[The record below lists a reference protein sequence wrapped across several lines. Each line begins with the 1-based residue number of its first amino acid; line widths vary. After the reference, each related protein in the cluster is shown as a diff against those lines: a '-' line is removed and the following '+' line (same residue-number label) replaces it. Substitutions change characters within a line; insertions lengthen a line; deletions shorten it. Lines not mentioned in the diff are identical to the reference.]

1 MDEFQKQFAKWN
13 KAELERI
20 HIWLHLFESPGKIT
34 VIYGNE
40 KKISSCLD
48 WGLEDWLEEGT
59 GDFFY
64 GEGIIMYLHIDTGY
78 TGL

>member
-1 MDEFQKQFAKWN
+1 MK
-13 KAELERI
+13 
-20 HIWLHLFESPGKIT
+20 
-34 VIYGNE
+34 

-59 GDFFY
+59 GDFFC